1 MLPADMCLLMLPWR
15 SLQSHFPDFYRP
27 HNPMFDPIQQYLP
40 WRIFAVES
48 VRDGLIPLWNPY
60 QFLGTPFLA
69 NLQSTLLYPLNL
81 LFLVAGARYGFGISA
96 IIHLILG
103 GIFTY
108 AFLRAL
114 DLRQPAALFG
124 ALVVMFNGFT
134 VSWLEYPTLSLWVFM
149 WLPAILLCYERSLR
163 QPRSLWPIALTL
175 AIAMQFLGG
184 HLQVSSYV
192 IIAFLIYV
200 VVRSVVRRGDPKG
213 SPAVSVAAA
222 GGNQRSSAS
231 IGGWPLPLPSPPRT
245 ILLALIPL
253 ALGLALA
260 AAQILP
266 TLELAGLSGRVAHG
280 SRGALSTAFPL
291 THFILYL
298 VPNFFGNPV
307 DYNYW
312 GNYRDQ
318 TAFNFFETACYVG
331 ILPLFLAAW
340 SLRRRREPAFWFCA
354 ALVLFAVLAAIG
366 SPVYYLLYYLAPG
379 FHELAGLGRVLCL
392 AAFGLAGLAALGLD
406 SLLQQTDSRPPR
418 AAFLFGALAIA
429 AAWGVYL
436 IHQPLVAALDPKLQ
450 FGTYQTRQFLY
461 FIVLVAATSLIIA
474 LRSRAKLPPPWFAAA
489 ALAILIADLF
499 GFGINFNPCMPASMA
514 YPETGSIRW
523 LEQNAG
529 HERVTSLATHGLD
542 WMPANAAMV
551 FGLRDIHGSDSLRVR
566 TSFDLV
572 SPPGK
577 GQDEHPDPSSP
588 LMDELGVRYLMT
600 RQYLSG
606 KWVLAYD
613 ADTSIYENPFARP
626 RAYLIPNIPLQEPEG
641 SPTVIFLRDTP
652 DAITLTVNSQQGG
665 LLILTDSYCPGWHA
679 WIDGRPT
686 PIDRFSDAF
695 RSVAVPAGTHIIEM
709 RYEPATFRLGLFISL
724 IALALLVGL
733 AASAIRA
740 SPAADPSS

>member
-1 MLPADMCLLMLPWR
+1 
-15 SLQSHFPDFYRP
+15 
-27 HNPMFDPIQQYLP
+27 
-40 WRIFAVES
+40 
-48 VRDGLIPLWNPY
+48 
-60 QFLGTPFLA
+60 
-69 NLQSTLLYPLNL
+69 
-81 LFLVAGARYGFGISA
+81 
-96 IIHLILG
+96 
-103 GIFTY
+103 
-108 AFLRAL
+108 
-114 DLRQPAALFG
+114 
-124 ALVVMFNGFT
+124 
-134 VSWLEYPTLSLWVFM
+134 M

-200 VVRSVVRRGDPKG
+200 VTRCVAAAVRRGDPKG
-213 SPAVSVAAA
+213 SPAVSVTAA

-231 IGGWPLPLPSPPRT
+231 IGGWPLPLPSTPRT

-253 ALGLALA
+253 ILGLALA

-312 GNYRDQ
+312 GNYRDE

-366 SPVYYLLYYLAPG
+366 SPVYYLLYHLAPG

-406 SLLQQTDSRPPR
+406 SLLQQTESRPPR

-474 LRSRAKLPPPWFAAA
+474 LRSRAKLPPSWFAAA

-514 YPETGSIRW
+514 YPETDSIRW

-542 WMPANAAMV
+542 WMPANAAMA

-572 SPPGK
+572 SPLGRSQADYPT
-577 GQDEHPDPSSP
+577 PDSY
-588 LMDELGVRYLMT
+588 LMDELSVRYLMT
-600 RQYLSG
+600 RRYVTGTG
-606 KWVLAYD
+606 KWRLARNTD
-613 ADTSIYENPFARP
+613 APIYENAGRSAAKS
-626 RAYLIPNIPLQEPEG
+626 RSYILSPLRGYEPV
-641 SPTVIFLRDTP
+641 SFIRDDP
-652 DAITLTVNSQQGG
+652 DVITLQADSADGG
-665 LLILTDSYCPGWHA
+665 WLVLTDSYYPGWRA
-679 WIDGRPT
+679 WIDGKPA
-686 PIDRFSDAF
+686 PIDRFSDAL
-695 RSVAVPAGTHIIEM
+695 RSVDVPAGQHTIEM
-709 RYEPATFRLGLFISL
+709 RYQPSTFRVGLFISL
-724 IALALLVGL
+724 LALALLAGL
-733 AASAIRA
+733 AALAVHA
-740 SPAADPSS
+740 PSSADLSS